1 MKATES
7 GFRKRGEQAF
17 AYLCYKKERMP
28 VSNRKNSTYPL
39 PRGSGNVFVLPNAVF
54 LLGLTSKEFVVYAYL
69 VCCEDRNTYK
79 CYPSYRKIAEHTG
92 MSKSTVAKCVRSLE
106 EKGLIYTRP
115 TLVELK
121 DGSGL
126 VRNGTLEFQILP
138 IQEAYN
144 RHLEEQLRQA
154 EAASA
159 QLRFQETLRS

>member
-1 MKATES
+1 M
-7 GFRKRGEQAF
+7 
-17 AYLCYKKERMP
+17 
-28 VSNRKNSTYPL
+28 SNRKTSTYPL

-79 CYPSYRKIAEHTG
+79 CYPSFKKIAEHTG

-121 DGSGL
+121 DGSGIM
-126 VRNGTLEFQILP
+126 RNGTLEFQILP
-138 IQEAYN
+138 IRQAYKQ
-144 RHLEEQLRQA
+144 HLEEQVRQA
-154 EAASA
+154 EAESA
-159 QLRFQETLRS
+159 

>member
-1 MKATES
+1 M
-7 GFRKRGEQAF
+7 
-17 AYLCYKKERMP
+17 
-28 VSNRKNSTYPL
+28 SNRKTSAYTL
-39 PRGSGNVFVLPNAVF
+39 PRDSGNVFVLPNAVF

-79 CYPSYRKIAEHTG
+79 CYPSFKKIAEHTG
-92 MSKSTVAKCVRSLE
+92 MSKSTVAKCVRSFQ

-121 DGSGL
+121 DGSGI

-138 IQEAYN
+138 IQGAYN
-144 RHLEEQLRQA
+144 QHVEEQLRQA

-159 QLRFQETLRS
+159 QLRFQETLSS